1 MKAGNHW
8 RGEELITSAN
18 GQAFHVIVNIS
29 LGINNNGNQH
39 YIFIFTDISAQKLA
53 ENELRYMANYDHLT
67 GLPNR
72 ALLLERIEQAI
83 SRAVRKKDNI
93 ALFFIDLDRFK
104 KINDTLGHDFG
115 DILLIEITKRL
126 TEALRQDDT
135 IARQGGDEFVILLE
149 RFSSPDKLA
158 KIAQKIINITEEPFQ
173 LKETVVSI
181 GCSIGIAMYPDDGM
195 SSTELFKNSDIA
207 MYCAKQ
213 NGRNNYQFFEP
224 SMNDAAAKRL
234 VQEAKIKQ
242 AIKDNQFVNH
252 YQPIVDAHMGKA
264 VGVEML
270 MRWPTDEGMV
280 SPDEFI
286 PLAEDLN
293 LIIPM
298 TEASLIP
305 ALIDLTEWRKRRP
318 DFYLSINI
326 SARHF
331 IKGELVSFIR
341 TALQTYN
348 LPTSAIKVEVT
359 ESAFISEPEI
369 AIEQMNRLK
378 KLGIT
383 LSLDDFGTGYSSLSY
398 LKSLPLD
405 VIKIDRS
412 FISSI
417 SKDRAD
423 EAIIESIIMLA
434 KNLGM
439 SCIAEGA
446 ETKEQVDFLVSRKC
460 HFIQGYFYSQPL
472 PNFDILSMLEE
483 NIDDYRSVI

>member
-1 MKAGNHW
+1 
-8 RGEELITSAN
+8 
-18 GQAFHVIVNIS
+18 
-29 LGINNNGNQH
+29 
-39 YIFIFTDISAQKLA
+39 
-53 ENELRYMANYDHLT
+53 
-67 GLPNR
+67 
-72 ALLLERIEQAI
+72 
-83 SRAVRKKDNI
+83 
-93 ALFFIDLDRFK
+93 
-104 KINDTLGHDFG
+104 
-115 DILLIEITKRL
+115 
-126 TEALRQDDT
+126 
-135 IARQGGDEFVILLE
+135 
-149 RFSSPDKLA
+149 
-158 KIAQKIINITEEPFQ
+158 
-173 LKETVVSI
+173 
-181 GCSIGIAMYPDDGM
+181 MYPDDGM

-270 MRWPTDEGMV
+270 MRWLTDEGMV

-383 LSLDDFGTGYSSLSY
+383 LSLKG
-398 LKSLPLD
+398 
-405 VIKIDRS
+405 
-412 FISSI
+412 
-417 SKDRAD
+417 
-423 EAIIESIIMLA
+423 
-434 KNLGM
+434 
-439 SCIAEGA
+439 
-446 ETKEQVDFLVSRKC
+446 
-460 HFIQGYFYSQPL
+460 
-472 PNFDILSMLEE
+472 
-483 NIDDYRSVI
+483 